1 MFQDMKAR
9 SPTTKKL
16 VLNGANLQLGG
27 GVQVCVGLIEA
38 IVDHGDE
45 SGFDWKFLV
54 SPEVWDC
61 LTDRA
66 QQDGR
71 CTVIE
76 GWCST
81 LFMGSMAK
89 SRINAIIDEFK
100 PELVFTVFGPIYFDV
115 KAVHLMGFADPWI
128 LNPNQIAWSRLGI
141 RARIHLLLRLAY
153 KRLGLVK
160 ADYWWVETDLARDNL
175 AKLLRVESSR
185 VFSIPNY
192 PSMMLQEKRR
202 PRSYEEKIRVL
213 DMLEMVYVAH
223 PHIHKNHRM
232 LVDISRD
239 LKLRGVKHNITVTVP
254 LDSDEWLAL
263 SSAME
268 KEGVVD
274 NFTNVARVTLS
285 QVFDLYGRSH
295 VLLFPS
301 LLEVFSNS
309 FFEAMATET
318 LIVTADFNFNRTVC
332 DNYALFYSPADASAA
347 SNILTD
353 ISRSPASYG
362 CLVKSAKAYFDSI
375 DANDKYARHVATIKA
390 ILDH

>member
-1 MFQDMKAR
+1 MSQDTQAR
-9 SPTTKKL
+9 SPAARKV
-16 VLNGANLQLGG
+16 VLNGANLQFGG

-38 IVDHGDE
+38 IVEHGDA
-45 SGFDWKFLV
+45 SGLEWQFLV

-76 GWCST
+76 GWCSG
-81 LFMGSMAK
+81 LLMGSPAK

-100 PELVFTVFGPIYFDV
+100 PELVFTVFGPIYFNV

-128 LNPNQIAWSRLGI
+128 LNPNGIAWSRLGL
-141 RARIHLLLRLAY
+141 RARIHLFLRLAY

-160 ADYWWVETDLARDNL
+160 ADYWWVETDLARGNL
-175 AKLLRVESSR
+175 AKILSVEPGR

-192 PSMMLQEKRR
+192 PSMMLQEKRT
-202 PRSYEEKIRVL
+202 PRSFEEKIRVL
-213 DMLEMVYVAH
+213 DTLEMVYIAH

-232 LVDISRD
+232 LVDISKE
-239 LKLRGVKHNITVTVP
+239 LKSRGVKHNITVTIP
-254 LDSDEWLAL
+254 PDSDEWLEHSKL
-263 SSAME
+263 ME
-268 KEGVVD
+268 KEGVAG
-274 NFTNVARVTLS
+274 NFTNVGRVSLPRA
-285 QVFDLYGRSH
+285 FDLYGRSH

-301 LLEVFSNS
+301 LLEVFSTS

-332 DNYALFYSPADASAA
+332 HKYALYYAPTDAGAA
-347 SNILTD
+347 SNILAD
-353 ISRSPASYG
+353 ISRSPTSYD

-375 DANDKYARHVATIKA
+375 DANDKYVKHVASIKA
-390 ILDH
+390 ILAS